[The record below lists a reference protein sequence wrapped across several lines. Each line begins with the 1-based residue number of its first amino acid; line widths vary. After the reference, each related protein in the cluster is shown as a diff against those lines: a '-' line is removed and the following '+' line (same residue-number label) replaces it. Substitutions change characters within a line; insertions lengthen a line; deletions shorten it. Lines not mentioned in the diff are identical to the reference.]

1 VSAFIEILVSGKS
14 VMARVLR
21 HLIESAANT
30 ESPSALF
37 IHCTTG
43 NNRTG
48 VFIAL
53 LLLLLN
59 VPAPYVIRE
68 YAISEFGLAETKHIN
83 VERLLGKGAFK
94 EYGEVEARRKC
105 ERMVG
110 ARPESMEGLVR
121 EVNKKWA
128 GAEGYFLD
136 EVKLTKDEIE
146 RVKCILTVEVKG
158 DLCHPKESNGSKS

>member
-1 VSAFIEILVSGKS
+1 
-14 VMARVLR
+14 MARVLR
-21 HLIESAANT
+21 HLIESAASS
-30 ESPSALF
+30 ESFPALF

-59 VPAPYVIRE
+59 VPVDCVVRE
-68 YAISEFGLAETKHIN
+68 YTLSEFGLAETRPIN
-83 VERLLGKGAFK
+83 VERLLRKSAFK

-110 ARPESMEGLVR
+110 ARAESMEGLVQ
-121 EVNKKWA
+121 EVNRRWA
-128 GAEGYFLD
+128 GAEGYFLNM
-136 EVKLTKDEIE
+136 VALTREEIE
-146 RVKCILTVEVKG
+146 RVRGILTAEGKG
-158 DLCHPKESNGSKS
+158 ELCHSTDNSVAVL